1 MASTTAESS
10 SAERI
15 WHVKVGGKKIGP
27 LSDEE
32 VCGLALSRK
41 VKPSS
46 LAWKHGMQDWL
57 ACSSIPELARRPMRT
72 PDLRSSS
79 KPAISG
85 ESLLLGGVGA
95 PLPAPLE
102 LSAGPLRAVFEPDSG
117 FLRYV
122 RLGEREVLRGVYA
135 AVRDD
140 LWGTVPNEI
149 ANLRVESGADF
160 FDVRFGVRC
169 RRGGIDFSW
178 AGSVTG
184 SADGTIVYEFRGR
197 AVSSFLTNRTGF
209 CVLHPIAECAGR
221 PCRLTHPDGRLEESR
236 FPDAIAPHQPF
247 RDLRAIA
254 HELAPG
260 LWAEVTF
267 EGEVFETEDQ
277 RNWTD
282 ASYKTYC
289 RPLALPFPYRVEA
302 GEEVVQRVTLRLV
315 KAGVNE
321 PAISV
326 CLSAADNGE
335 IPVTRLHIEDGT
347 GRSVVPNLGLC
358 ATPDGGTLT
367 AREVARLRSLC
378 LGHLRVDLDLADPTW
393 PQTWNRAAA
402 DAAALGVPLH
412 GALLLGHAPEGA
424 LAEVA
429 RCAASNA
436 VRVAAWLVFRSRE
449 ETAGRD
455 EVALV
460 RQALGSD
467 APIGVGSNVYFVQL
481 NRRPPEPGVGDFV
494 CYAVT
499 PQVHAFDNASL
510 TETLPIQ
517 ADTAV
522 CARTFGGG
530 RRVAVGPVTLRPRFV
545 PLSEAGQLRKPD
557 AVAAQTGN
565 AAEASVVPGRNA
577 VFPAS
582 VDVRQLSLFGA
593 AWTLGSLKHLAE
605 AGADWATY
613 YETAG
618 WRGVVE
624 REAGCAAPHLFPS
637 LAGAVFPLYHVLRWV
652 GEWRDAQVVRCRSS
666 RPLAAEGLILRRKE
680 KTRVLLA
687 NFTDAPQRLCIDAL
701 GHSGQSS
708 WRLLDATTLDE
719 ATRNPEAFAFGS
731 VQLLQECQETL
742 SFDLPPY
749 AVACGDLTDRLSP
762 GKEAEPC
769 PMR

>member
-1 MASTTAESS
+1 M
-10 SAERI
+10 
-15 WHVKVGGKKIGP
+15 P
-27 LSDEE
+27 
-32 VCGLALSRK
+32 
-41 VKPSS
+41 
-46 LAWKHGMQDWL
+46 
-57 ACSSIPELARRPMRT
+57 T
-72 PDLRSSS
+72 PDLRPLSR
-79 KPAISG
+79 PVISG
-85 ESLLLGGVGA
+85 DSLFLRGVGA

-149 ANLRVESGADF
+149 ANLRVESGADS
-160 FDVRFGVRC
+160 FDVRFDVRC
-169 RRGGIDFSW
+169 RRGVIDFGW
-178 AGSVTG
+178 AGRVTG

-209 CVLHPIAECAGR
+209 CVLHPIAECAGQ
-221 PCRLTHPDGRLEESR
+221 PCRLTHSDGQSEDSC

-247 RDLRAIA
+247 RDLRSIA
-254 HELAPG
+254 HKVSPG

-267 EGEVFETEDQ
+267 EGDVFETEDQ

-282 ASYKTYC
+282 ASFKTYC
-289 RPLALPFPYRVEA
+289 RPLALPFPYRLEV
-302 GEEVVQRVTLRLV
+302 GQEVVQRVTLRLV
-315 KAGVNE
+315 KVGVNE

-326 CLSAADNGE
+326 CLSAADHRE
-335 IPVTRLHIEDGT
+335 ILVTRLHIEDGA
-347 GRSVVPNLGLC
+347 RWSAVPNLGLC
-358 ATPDGGTLT
+358 ATSDGGALT

-378 LGHLRVDLDLADPTW
+378 LGHLRVDLDLADPAW

-412 GALLLGHAPEGA
+412 GALLLGHASEGA
-424 LAEVA
+424 LAELA
-429 RCAASNA
+429 RRAARNA
-436 VRVAAWLVFRSRE
+436 VHVAVWLVFRSRE

-455 EVALV
+455 DVALV
-460 RQALGSD
+460 RRALGSD

-481 NRRPPEPGVGDFV
+481 NHRPPEPGVGDFV
-494 CYAVT
+494 CYPVT
-499 PQVHAFDNASL
+499 PQVHAFDNPSL
-510 TETLPIQ
+510 IETLPIQ

-522 CARTFGGG
+522 CARTLGGG

-545 PLSEAGQLRKPD
+545 PLSEAGQLREPE

-565 AAEASVVPGRNA
+565 AADTSVVPGRNA
-577 VFPAS
+577 ALPAS

-605 AGADWATY
+605 GGADWATY

-637 LAGAVFPLYHVLRWV
+637 LAGGVFPLYHVLRWV
-652 GEWRDAQVVRCRSS
+652 GEWRDSQVVRCRSS
-666 RPLAAEGLILRRKE
+666 RPLVAEGLILRRKG

-687 NFTDAPQRLCIDAL
+687 NFTGAPQRLCIDAL
-701 GHSGQSS
+701 GNSGQSS
-708 WRLLDATTLDE
+708 WRLLEATTLDE
-719 ATRNPEAFAFGS
+719 ATRNPEAFAS
-731 VQLLQECQETL
+731 RPVQLLQECRESL
-742 SFDLPPY
+742 SFDLPPH
-749 AVACGDLTDRLSP
+749 AVACGDLTET
-762 GKEAEPC
+762 KK
-769 PMR
+769 